1 MYLVLIFPI
10 TGLLVA
16 GYVTHYCAS
25 GSQGGMRTFGK
36 ILSGWVFLLAAIL
49 VVGLVTAPVFGG
61 RPFGIAPMHHY
72 RGWGPGGP
80 GMMNGDNIGPG
91 APPEPSMMNGPPPE
105 ATPPA
110 PPPPPAEP
118 PAPAK

>member
-1 MYLVLIFPI
+1 MYFVLIFPI

-49 VVGLVTAPVFGG
+49 IVGLVSAPMFGG
-61 RPFGIAPMHHY
+61 RPFGITPHRHH
-72 RGWGPGGP
+72 GWGPGGP
-80 GMMNGDNIGPG
+80 GMMNGEGPDAGPG
-91 APPEPSMMNGPPPE
+91 GPTEPGAMNGPPPE
-105 ATPPA
+105 AA
-110 PPPPPAEP
+110 PPPPPPAAP
-118 PAPAK
+118 PK